1 MRTKEVYQLDK
12 SGIFIGVETSH
23 ESPLEPNVFLI
34 PAGCVEIAPPSF
46 TEKQYAQYID
56 NKWIVKDIPEPIQE
70 PEVDMPELSPEELE
84 LQRQEELIQTEIRA
98 VAIER
103 LKARGAL

>member
-1 MRTKEVYQLDK
+1 MRTKQVYQLDRN
-12 SGIFIGVETSH
+12 GVFIGVETSH

-34 PAGCVEIAPPSF
+34 PNGCIEIAPPSF

-56 NKWIVKDIPEPIQE
+56 GAWVIKDIPTPDPIPEPTPLT
-70 PEVDMPELSPEELE
+70 PEQIEV
-84 LQRQEELIQTEIRA
+84 QRQEELIQAEIRA

-103 LKARGAL
+103 LKARGDL